1 MPVLVSAVVLLGALG
16 LLNLALTFGIV
27 RRLNAESARAA
38 QPAGLHGLA
47 DAASIGATAGPFS
60 VTAADGSTVTRDT
73 LATPALVAF
82 FAPGCPPCAELLP
95 EFTGRLRED
104 GPPAGDVLAV
114 VTPGAGQQE
123 YVDALAEVATV
134 VTGDQAQDV
143 VDALGVGGFPVVAR
157 LDDDGTLHVLH
168 RDLREM
174 ARPVPA

>member
-1 MPVLVSAVVLLGALG
+1 M
-16 LLNLALTFGIV
+16 
-27 RRLNAESARAA
+27 
-38 QPAGLHGLA
+38 
-47 DAASIGATAGPFS
+47 
-60 VTAADGSTVTRDT
+60 
-73 LATPALVAF
+73 
-82 FAPGCPPCAELLP
+82 
-95 EFTGRLRED
+95 
-104 GPPAGDVLAV
+104 
-114 VTPGAGQQE
+114 VTPGASQQE